1 MINVESKDVI
11 LDEITII
18 LSDYLLLILARATT
32 AWEQDSRTPHVVMS
46 WGTLRDTGNS
56 MLALFRYN

>member
-1 MINVESKDVI
+1 MINVESKDVV
-11 LDEITII
+11 LDDTTII

-32 AWEQDSRTPHVVMS
+32 AWEQDSCTPYVVMS
-46 WGTLRDTGNS
+46 WGTLRDAGNS